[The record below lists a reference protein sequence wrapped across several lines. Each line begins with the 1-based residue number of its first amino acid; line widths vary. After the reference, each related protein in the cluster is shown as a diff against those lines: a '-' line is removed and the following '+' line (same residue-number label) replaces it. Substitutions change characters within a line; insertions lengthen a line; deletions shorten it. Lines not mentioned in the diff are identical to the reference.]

1 MKAIIITLFL
11 IINIYPA
18 FSQHAN
24 VLFENVNLY
33 DYEKGA
39 LSGPFN
45 VLIEGNTIKIISRSK
60 IPENGNNSLIIQGK
74 GKTLIPGLI
83 DVHVHLVFGS

>member
-33 DYEKGA
+33 DYEKGV

-45 VLIEGNTIKIISRSK
+45 VLIEGNT
-60 IPENGNNSLIIQGK
+60 
-74 GKTLIPGLI
+74 
-83 DVHVHLVFGS
+83 